1 MKRMLIL
8 MSVLLLVLCV
18 TACAQAAEIRPQD
31 INHLEIDLT
40 DGTFFLG
47 VKDADRII
55 DGGWF
60 TASLYVPDHYDAAQI
75 EAMVPGDTV
84 LVNGQ
89 AWTIREVV
97 PHGADEPGLVDTYE
111 IYTEEENDGYIVFI
125 HEPDGCYICQI
136 DDWAPVTPVGDV
148 RVMLPLPDKFEYYSG
163 EDTEPRGMDALV
175 NDLEEYGSTFV
186 PYNTFCSFE
195 DGKLFKVVHYS
206 YPMGPEE
213 TPDEDEPAAEP
224 DTAEDAEAVPVWK
237 FCHGVRDGLE
247 TAVIKGYTSN
257 CEEGPSEIEMTAEEI
272 EDIRNIAINGV
283 ITGKANDL
291 SVTGGTWFYT
301 FETPEGEHLLTVELY
316 KGWIV
321 SVDGMYTYHK

>member
-40 DGTFFLG
+40 DGTFYLG

-75 EAMVPGDTV
+75 EAMAPGDTV

-125 HEPDGCYICQI
+125 HETDGCYVCQI
-136 DDWAPVTPVGDV
+136 NDWAPVTPVGDV

-175 NDLEEYGSTFV
+175 NDLEEYGRL
-186 PYNTFCSFE
+186 SFASGWSSIHNWE
-195 DGKLFKVVHYS
+195 SGAPEQIKLY
-206 YPMGPEE
+206 
-213 TPDEDEPAAEP
+213 D
-224 DTAEDAEAVPVWK
+224 
-237 FCHGVRDGLE
+237 
-247 TAVIKGYTSN
+247 I
-257 CEEGPSEIEMTAEEI
+257 MT
-272 EDIRNIAINGV
+272 
-283 ITGKANDL
+283 
-291 SVTGGTWFYT
+291 
-301 FETPEGEHLLTVELY
+301 
-316 KGWIV
+316 
-321 SVDGMYTYHK
+321 